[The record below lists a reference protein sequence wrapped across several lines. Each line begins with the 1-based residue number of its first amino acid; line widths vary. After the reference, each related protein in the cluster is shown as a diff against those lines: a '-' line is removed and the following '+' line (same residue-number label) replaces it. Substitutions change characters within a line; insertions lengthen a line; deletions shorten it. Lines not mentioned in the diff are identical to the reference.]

1 MIEGVLYLHSKN
13 IIHRDLRCINIL
25 VKKYFVFCC
34 LTFFKLDSHL
44 NIKISDFGVS
54 YWNQDKGE
62 IPPPKFY
69 IGEKDMYS
77 TNNDQATK
85 ELLKEV
91 AILR

>member
-1 MIEGVLYLHSKN
+1 M
-13 IIHRDLRCINIL
+13 C
-25 VKKYFVFCC
+25 KYFGKK
-34 LTFFKLDSHL
+34 LFFLLFIYFFIQLDSHL

-62 IPPPKFY
+62 ILPPKFY
-69 IGEKDMYS
+69 VGGKDMYT